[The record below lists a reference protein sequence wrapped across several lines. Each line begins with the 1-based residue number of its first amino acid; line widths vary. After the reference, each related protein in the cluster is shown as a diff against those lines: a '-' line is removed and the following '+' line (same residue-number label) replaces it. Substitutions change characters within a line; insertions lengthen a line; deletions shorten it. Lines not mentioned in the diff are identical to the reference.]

1 VGLLLWKCRSGR
13 KGGHIVNTAT
23 RIPETVRYT
32 VELIT
37 HRATGKTYVVLGEA
51 ATAQDGTYLGYDIY
65 QSAGPLDEHEKRA
78 IRRNPIGW
86 RPNSRLNV
94 DRLMQTFHEYSLE
107 TVLVPLGSL
116 TAGEASPYY
125 ARPGDESTSRSAEA
139 ATARSARRNRAQR
152 PAAGTQRQHGR

>member
-1 VGLLLWKCRSGR
+1 M
-13 KGGHIVNTAT
+13 NAAT
-23 RIPETVRYT
+23 QMPETVRYT

-78 IRRNPIGW
+78 IRRNPLGW

-107 TVLVPLGSL
+107 TVLMPLGSL
-116 TAGEASPYY
+116 TAGAASLEE
-125 ARPGDESTSRSAEA
+125 ARPGDADC
-139 ATARSARRNRAQR
+139 AR
-152 PAAGTQRQHGR
+152 